1 MNLKKK
7 VRQPAVKIKEGS
19 SMKKTRQSHNCPQLE
34 KMPIIKL
41 DKIDK
46 NMEKIEYPCHRV
58 SNIMQIY

>member
-1 MNLKKK
+1 
-7 VRQPAVKIKEGS
+7 
-19 SMKKTRQSHNCPQLE
+19 MKKTRQSHNCPQLE